1 MRTKYYSDYNM
12 EENEIGGH
20 MARVGHNT
28 NTYGCLVN
36 TLEGKRLLGKM
47 GR

>member
-1 MRTKYYSDYNM
+1 MRQEKLRR
-12 EENEIGGH
+12 IRLAGH
-20 MARVGHNT
+20 VARVGHNI

-36 TLEGKRLLGKM
+36 TLEGKRLFGKM